1 VIYGMSAPQLAGTP
15 VLILKEGSSRSRG
28 RNAQH
33 ANIMAAQIV
42 AEAVRSSL
50 GPKGMDK
57 MLVDSV
63 GDITITSDG
72 RTILDKMDI
81 NHPAG
86 KIMVEVAKT
95 QDDMVG
101 DGTTT
106 AVVIAGELLR
116 KAEDLLD
123 QKVHPTNVIMGYRQA
138 ADTALKVLDE
148 IAIPIEPSD
157 EEMMEAVARAS
168 LYSKIVSGERKHFA
182 KMAVQAI
189 KQTAEEKGGK
199 FNVDT
204 DNVQI
209 QKKEG
214 KSLGETTLLKGLII
228 GKEAA
233 SAGTCPTCVGNVCEI
248 GSTSKSVKDA
258 KIALINRALEIKK
271 TEFDAKIRIRDPTKM
286 RLFVDK
292 EHDMLRDIVQK
303 ILDAGANVVFCQK
316 SIDDLAQHILD
327 KHGVY
332 TVRNVKK
339 EDMEKLSRA
348 SGAKIV
354 TRIDDIKPADLGYA
368 ATVEERK
375 VGDEK
380 MTFVE
385 GCKNPKSVCI
395 FIRGGGEHFINE
407 AERALHDALCVVRNV
422 IQDPRIVAGGGAPEV
437 ELARRLRKYAS
448 GIGGKEQ
455 LAINAFADALE
466 KIPAT
471 LAENAGLEPIDIIVN
486 LRKRHEE
493 GRLWSG
499 INISSRKVD
508 DMEEAELY
516 EPLKVIRQAIAS
528 ATEAATMIL
537 RIDDIISSSKSPMKA
552 PTSTP
557 PGISGTS
564 PYM

>member
-1 VIYGMSAPQLAGTP
+1 MSASQLAGTP

-28 RNAQH
+28 RDAQH
-33 ANIMAAQIV
+33 ANIMAAQTV

-57 MLVDSV
+57 MLVDSL

-72 RTILDKMDI
+72 RTVLDKMDI
-81 NHPAG
+81 QHPAG

-116 KAEDLLD
+116 KAEGLLD
-123 QKVHPTNVIMGYRQA
+123 QKVHPTNIVRGYRQA
-138 ADTALKVLDE
+138 AETALKILDE
-148 IAIPIEPSD
+148 ISIPIEPSD
-157 EEMMEAVARAS
+157 EEIMEATARAS
-168 LYSKIVSGERKHFA
+168 LYSKIVSGERKLFA

-189 KQTAEEKGGK
+189 KQIVEEKGGK
-199 FNVDT
+199 VNIDI
-204 DNVQI
+204 DHVQI

-214 KSLGETTLLKGLII
+214 ESLGETTLLKGLII
-228 GKEAA
+228 GKEAT
-233 SAGTCPTCVGNVCEI
+233 STGTCPTCVGNVCEI

-258 KIALINRALEIKK
+258 KIALLNLALETKK
-271 TEFDAKIRIRDPTKM
+271 TEFDAKIQIREPTKM
-286 RLFVDK
+286 KLFKDK
-292 EHDMLRDIVQK
+292 EHDMLKDMVQK
-303 ILDAGANVVFCQK
+303 ILDAGAKVVFCQK
-316 SIDDLAQHILD
+316 GIDDLAQHILD
-327 KHGVY
+327 RHGIY
-332 TVRNVKK
+332 TVHNVKK
-339 EDMEKLSRA
+339 EDMENLSRA
-348 SGAKIV
+348 TGAKIV
-354 TRIDDIKPADLGYA
+354 TRINDIKPADLGYA
-368 ATVEERK
+368 ATVEERE

-395 FIRGGGEHFINE
+395 FIRGGGEHVINE

-437 ELARRLRKYAS
+437 ELARRLRNYA
-448 GIGGKEQ
+448 GAIGGREQ
-455 LAINAFADALE
+455 LAISAFADALE

-486 LRKRHEE
+486 LRRNHEQ

-508 DMEEAELY
+508 DMKEAEVY
-516 EPLKVIRQAIAS
+516 EPLRVLRQAIES

-537 RIDDIISSSKSPMKA
+537 RIDDVMSSSKSPMKA
-552 PTSTP
+552 PTST
-557 PGISGTS
+557 S
-564 PYM
+564 PYK

>member
-1 VIYGMSAPQLAGTP
+1 MSAPQLAGTP

-123 QKVHPTNVIMGYRQA
+123 QKVHPTNVIRGYRQA

-214 KSLGETTLLKGLII
+214 KSLGETTLLKGLVI

-271 TEFDAKIRIRDPTKM
+271 TEFDAKIRIRDPTKI

-339 EDMEKLSRA
+339 GDMEKLSRA

-437 ELARRLRKYAS
+437 ELARRLRKYAG

>member
-1 VIYGMSAPQLAGTP
+1 MSAPQLAGTP
-15 VLILKEGSSRSRG
+15 VFTLKEGSSRSRG

-123 QKVHPTNVIMGYRQA
+123 QKVHPTNVIRGYRQA
-138 ADTALKVLDE
+138 ADTALKALDE

-157 EEMMEAVARAS
+157 EEMMEAVARVS

-233 SAGTCPTCVGNVCEI
+233 SAGICPTCVGNVCEI

-271 TEFDAKIRIRDPTKM
+271 TEFDAKIRIRDPTKI

-292 EHDMLRDIVQK
+292 EHGMLRDIVQK
-303 ILDAGANVVFCQK
+303 ILDAGTNVVFCQK

-348 SGAKIV
+348 TGAKIV
-354 TRIDDIKPADLGYA
+354 TRIDDIKPADVGYA

-537 RIDDIISSSKSPMKA
+537 RIDDTISSSKSPMKA

-557 PGISGTS
+557 PRISGTS

>member
-1 VIYGMSAPQLAGTP
+1 MSAPRLAGTP
-15 VLILKEGSSRSRG
+15 VFIQKEGSSRSRG

-33 ANIMAAQIV
+33 TNIMAAQIV

-72 RTILDKMDI
+72 RTILDKMDV

-86 KIMVEVAKT
+86 KVMVEVAKT

-123 QKVHPTNVIMGYRQA
+123 QKVHPTNVIRGYRQA

-148 IAIPIEPSD
+148 IAISIEPSD

-168 LYSKIVSGERKHFA
+168 LYTKIVSGERKHFA

-189 KQTAEEKGGK
+189 KQTAEEKDGK
-199 FNVDT
+199 FNVDL

-228 GKEAA
+228 SKEAA

-271 TEFDAKIRIRDPTKM
+271 TEFDAKIRIRDPTKI

-292 EHDMLRDIVQK
+292 EHDMLRDNVQK

-339 EDMEKLSRA
+339 EDIEKLSRA

-354 TRIDDIKPADLGYA
+354 TRIDDIKPSDLGYA

-407 AERALHDALCVVRNV
+407 AERSLHDALCVVRNV

-455 LAINAFADALE
+455 LAVNAFADALE

-471 LAENAGLEPIDIIVN
+471 LAENAGLEPIDVIVN

-557 PGISGTS
+557 PRSSGTI

>member
-1 VIYGMSAPQLAGTP
+1 MSAPRLAGTP
-15 VLILKEGSSRSRG
+15 VFIQKEGSSRSRG

-33 ANIMAAQIV
+33 TNIMAAQIV

-72 RTILDKMDI
+72 RTILDKMDV

-86 KIMVEVAKT
+86 KVMVEVAKT

-123 QKVHPTNVIMGYRQA
+123 QKVHPTNVIRGYRQA
-138 ADTALKVLDE
+138 ADTVLKVLDE
-148 IAIPIEPSD
+148 IAISIEPSD

-168 LYSKIVSGERKHFA
+168 LYTKIVSGERKHFA

-189 KQTAEEKGGK
+189 KQTAEEKDGK
-199 FNVDT
+199 FNVDL

-228 GKEAA
+228 SKEAA

-271 TEFDAKIRIRDPTKM
+271 TEFDAKIRIRDPTKI

-292 EHDMLRDIVQK
+292 EHDMLRDNVQK

-339 EDMEKLSRA
+339 EDIEKLSRA

-354 TRIDDIKPADLGYA
+354 TRIDDIKPSDLGYA

-455 LAINAFADALE
+455 LAVNAFADALE

-471 LAENAGLEPIDIIVN
+471 LAENAGLEPIDVIVN

-537 RIDDIISSSKSPMKA
+537 RIDDIISSSKSPTKA

-557 PGISGTS
+557 PRSSGTI

>member
-1 VIYGMSAPQLAGTP
+1 MSASQLAGTP
-15 VLILKEGSSRSRG
+15 ILILKEGSSRSRG
-28 RNAQH
+28 RDAQH

-57 MLVDSV
+57 MLVDSL

-72 RTILDKMDI
+72 HTVLDKMDI
-81 NHPAG
+81 QHPAG

-123 QKVHPTNVIMGYRQA
+123 QKVHPTNIVKGYRQA
-138 ADTALKVLDE
+138 AEIALKVLDE

-157 EEMMEAVARAS
+157 EEMMEATARAS
-168 LYSKIVSGERKHFA
+168 LYSKIISGERKHFA

-189 KQTAEEKGGK
+189 KQIAEEEGGEV
-199 FNVDT
+199 NIDI
-204 DNVQI
+204 DHVQI

-214 KSLGETTLLKGLII
+214 KSLRETTLLKGLII
-228 GKEAA
+228 GKEAV
-233 SAGTCPTCVGNVCEI
+233 STGTCPTCVGNVCEI
-248 GSTSKSVKDA
+248 GSTSKRVKDA
-258 KIALINRALEIKK
+258 KIALINHALEVKK
-271 TEFDAKIRIRDPTKM
+271 TEFDAKIQIRNPTKM
-286 RLFVDK
+286 KLFMDQ
-292 EHDMLRDIVQK
+292 EHDMLRNMVQK

-316 SIDDLAQHILD
+316 SISDLAQHVLD
-327 KHGVY
+327 RHGVY
-332 TVRNVKK
+332 TVHNVKK
-339 EDMEKLSRA
+339 EDMGQLSRA
-348 SGAKIV
+348 TGAKIV
-354 TRIDDIKPADLGYA
+354 TRTNDITPADLGYA
-368 ATVEERK
+368 ATVEERA

-395 FIRGGGEHFINE
+395 FIRGGGEYVINE

-422 IQDPRIVAGGGAPEV
+422 IQDPRILAGGGAPEV
-437 ELARRLRKYAS
+437 ELARRLRKYAG
-448 GIGGKEQ
+448 GISGKEQ

-493 GRLWSG
+493 GQLWSG

-508 DMEEAELY
+508 DMQKAKVY
-516 EPLKVIRQAIAS
+516 EPLKVLRQAIES
-528 ATEAATMIL
+528 ATEVAAMIL
-537 RIDDIISSSKSPMKA
+537 RIDDVIASSKSAMKA
-552 PTSTP
+552 PTSAP
-557 PGISGTS
+557 SGISGTS

>member
-1 VIYGMSAPQLAGTP
+1 MSAPRLSGTP
-15 VLILKEGSSRSRG
+15 VFIQKEGSSRSKG

-33 ANIMAAQIV
+33 TNIMAAQIV

-72 RTILDKMDI
+72 RTILDKMDV

-86 KIMVEVAKT
+86 KVMVEVAKT

-123 QKVHPTNVIMGYRQA
+123 QKVHPTNVIRGYRQA
-138 ADTALKVLDE
+138 ADTVLKVLDE
-148 IAIPIEPSD
+148 IAISIEPSD

-168 LYSKIVSGERKHFA
+168 LYTKIVSGERKHFA

-189 KQTAEEKGGK
+189 KQTAEEKDGK
-199 FNVDT
+199 FNVDL

-228 GKEAA
+228 SKEAA

-271 TEFDAKIRIRDPTKM
+271 TEFDAKIRIRDPTKI

-292 EHDMLRDIVQK
+292 EHDMLRDNVQK

-339 EDMEKLSRA
+339 EDIEKLSRA

-354 TRIDDIKPADLGYA
+354 TRIDDIKPSDLGYA

-455 LAINAFADALE
+455 LAVNAFADALE

-471 LAENAGLEPIDIIVN
+471 LAENAGLEPIDVIVN

-537 RIDDIISSSKSPMKA
+537 RIDDTISSSKSPMKA

-557 PGISGTS
+557 PRISGTS

>member
-1 VIYGMSAPQLAGTP
+1 
-15 VLILKEGSSRSRG
+15 
-28 RNAQH
+28 
-33 ANIMAAQIV
+33 
-42 AEAVRSSL
+42 
-50 GPKGMDK
+50 
-57 MLVDSV
+57 LV
-63 GDITITSDG
+63 
-72 RTILDKMDI
+72 
-81 NHPAG
+81 
-86 KIMVEVAKT
+86 
-95 QDDMVG
+95 
-101 DGTTT
+101 
-106 AVVIAGELLR
+106 
-116 KAEDLLD
+116 
-123 QKVHPTNVIMGYRQA
+123 
-138 ADTALKVLDE
+138 
-148 IAIPIEPSD
+148 
-157 EEMMEAVARAS
+157 
-168 LYSKIVSGERKHFA
+168 
-182 KMAVQAI
+182 
-189 KQTAEEKGGK
+189 
-199 FNVDT
+199 
-204 DNVQI
+204 
-209 QKKEG
+209 
-214 KSLGETTLLKGLII
+214 I

-271 TEFDAKIRIRDPTKM
+271 TEFDAKIRIRDPTKI

-354 TRIDDIKPADLGYA
+354 TRIDDIKPADVGYA